1 MKTWKWVP
9 KMIHMRDV
17 YSDNCS
23 KLNRQNYYMLSEKL
37 SRELVYKNNQS
48 IHWYFSAVWRST
60 LLFQISTSM
69 PESLLRVINLSS
81 LTYPFFELDIEQYDC
96 NVQTF
101 VNQARITDYSVNGLI
116 LLLFAISWY
125 FWVIVIEVSMRKGA
139 LIREGCL
146 IQT

>member
-1 MKTWKWVP
+1 
-9 KMIHMRDV
+9 MRDV

-60 LLFQISTSM
+60 LLFQMSTSM

-81 LTYPFFELDIEQYDC
+81 LTYPFFELDIEQY
-96 NVQTF
+96 VMF
-101 VNQARITDYSVNGLI
+101 KPLLI
-116 LLLFAISWY
+116 KQELLTT
-125 FWVIVIEVSMRKGA
+125 V
-139 LIREGCL
+139 
-146 IQT
+146 

>member
-1 MKTWKWVP
+1 
-9 KMIHMRDV
+9 
-17 YSDNCS
+17 
-23 KLNRQNYYMLSEKL
+23 
-37 SRELVYKNNQS
+37 
-48 IHWYFSAVWRST
+48 
-60 LLFQISTSM
+60 M

-101 VNQARITDYSVNGLI
+101 VNQARINDYSVNGMI

-125 FWVIVIEVSMRKGA
+125 FGVIVIEVSMRKGA